1 MKKSTDK
8 HILELKELLEKEIVH
23 QRPALL
29 PMQDDLGASGSLSH
43 SQLHTTPQAIESNF
57 DPKANQLNTN

>member
-1 MKKSTDK
+1 MKKSSGK
-8 HILELKELLEKEIVH
+8 HIRELKELLEKEIVH

-29 PMQDDLGASGSLSH
+29 LMQDDLGDSGSLLH